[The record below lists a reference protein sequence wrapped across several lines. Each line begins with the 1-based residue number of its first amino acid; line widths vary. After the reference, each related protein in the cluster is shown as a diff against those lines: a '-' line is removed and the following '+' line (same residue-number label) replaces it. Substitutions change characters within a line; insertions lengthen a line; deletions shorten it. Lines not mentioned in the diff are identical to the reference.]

1 MIPQLM
7 ERGYVVVDAALPEDL
22 AAFLY
27 QSARQQIAL
36 HAHAAG
42 IGRQQIHALDT
53 SVRQDSICWLDE
65 SDTASAAF
73 LKHMEQLRLQLN
85 EQLFLG
91 LFRYESHFAH
101 YAPGAFYRRHRD
113 AFKGARNRILSTVYY
128 LNRDWQP
135 QQGGELVIYRDD
147 ESELEKVL
155 PLYNR
160 LVIFLSEEFPHEVL
174 PATRERYSIAG
185 WFRQS

>member
-1 MIPQLM
+1 MIPQLA
-7 ERGYVVVDAALPEDL
+7 EQGYVIVDAALPDEL
-22 AAFLY
+22 AQALLGA
-27 QSARQQIAL
+27 ARTQIAS
-36 HAHAAG
+36 HSHAAG
-42 IGRQQIHALDT
+42 IGRQQGHAIDT
-53 SVRQDSICWLDE
+53 SIRQDSICWLDD

-73 LKHMEQLRLQLN
+73 LAHMEQLRLQLN

-91 LFRYESHFAH
+91 LFKYESHFAR

-113 AFKGARNRILSTVYY
+113 SFKGARNRVISTVYY
-128 LNRDWQP
+128 LNPGWAP

-147 ESELEKVL
+147 DSLVEKVL
-155 PLYNR
+155 PLHNR

-174 PATRERYSIAG
+174 PATHERFSIAG